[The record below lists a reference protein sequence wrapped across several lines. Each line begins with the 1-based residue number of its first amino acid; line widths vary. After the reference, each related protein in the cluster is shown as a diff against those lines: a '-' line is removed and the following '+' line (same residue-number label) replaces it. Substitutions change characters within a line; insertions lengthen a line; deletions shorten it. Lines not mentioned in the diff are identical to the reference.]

1 MRFIR
6 GLVCGGLFL
15 ALVLLLGGSLV
26 EGPEQAPRPVL
37 PQSVSE
43 TALLPGLMAGTETA
57 PARGTE
63 KRQIRIR
70 ETLPA
75 QPDPSLC
82 AGICRDAGGIPL
94 QEKPWY
100 RAAWTACPPE
110 GRFG

>member
-6 GLVCGGLFL
+6 GLVCGVLFL

-26 EGPEQAPRPVL
+26 EGPKQDTGPAPPL
-37 PQSVSE
+37 SAGE
-43 TALLPGLMAGTETA
+43 TALLPGLSAEAETA
-57 PARGTE
+57 PARE
-63 KRQIRIR
+63 AERRQIRVR
-70 ETLPA
+70 ETPA
-75 QPDPSLC
+75 MRPDPTVC

-94 QEKPWY
+94 REKPWY